1 MSSVTRD
8 EREARNGHPAITV
21 LLTGLSGSRKADIA
35 YAVERRLF
43 EEGRAVT
50 VLDGRKLRSGIGR
63 DLGFSPKG
71 RDEHMRRAA
80 ETAKL
85 FNDAGVL
92 CICSMVAPDR
102 EVRERARELVGPERF
117 LEVHVDAPLE
127 FCREHDRG
135 GLYPRADVGEL
146 KHFPGVSADYDVPTA
161 ADLTVKP
168 AESSIDACVEQV
180 LKLLQE
186 QAG

>member
-1 MSSVTRD
+1 M
-8 EREARNGHPAITV
+8 
-21 LLTGLSGSRKADIA
+21 
-35 YAVERRLF
+35 
-43 EEGRAVT
+43 
-50 VLDGRKLRSGIGR
+50 LDGRKLRSGIGR

-71 RDEHMRRAA
+71 RDEHMRRVA

-146 KHFPGVSADYDVPTA
+146 KHFPGVSADYDVPVA